1 MSAVDRECA
10 PSTGAD
16 GRDDELGNCAA
27 ALGLAP
33 THPVAMQVSRV
44 VAEIAE
50 RRPDLHADVWS
61 MDAIQK
67 TFHTYGLI
75 PETLRFP
82 EEARQ
87 RNQDIAEAFEHL
99 ARDLSCEDALCA
111 RICFAA
117 AAYPQRIWQ
126 FPGRFAEIME
136 RIGAFRQFAQ
146 FYDAS
151 APITDS
157 LARSFRQTLGE
168 TSPTVEDV
176 RTLVRDISGG
186 GNDAGAAD
194 EPVACG
200 TALYLATCHPPQ
212 LERTLRFWRDD
223 GDFLRAMRQYFA
235 SPPSYLGSG
244 QDDLEKSRRNASDIP
259 GIVRSEVGDDIW
271 KKIGAIE
278 RASWGAAKKWPR
290 VFRRREC
297 MQEVWE
303 SLWERKIQS
312 KFPYFTFRSHFRT
325 WWLQEFSNYRFA
337 AIDDDITV
345 HDYYITMSDS
355 LPTEAD
361 SSIPSIDDL
370 RIYRE
375 GFRLV
380 RTSFFSRDNSG
391 LAELRQAV
399 DCLWYFHLEKKL
411 AEEDVEWGSL
421 NKLVEQLGAVHEGLS
436 GKLLPAYNKLRLRMW
451 AYVLGRTTRL
461 SNAAILRAERPI
473 GYKDSGKPFPL
484 KDARGL
490 GVEMIATLARVA
502 HRDHSLLWIFTASV
516 FLRNRLLLNPTY
528 KADRWELND
537 YLLEL
542 WHWINDPF
550 FMRTVEYGQRPPDE
564 DEQEEAE
571 RRGERARRVGRAD
584 RLAWAAMKQ
593 EPFKTVLEA
602 MADLDTEEAV
612 QDFISGRPFDDV
624 RDALHGL
631 LGHELGNAVFDVEAK
646 RSAWRKALDWS
657 QGVETHWVIPVW
669 FLAVVEELAPDDIV
683 TELKVGE
690 AEQAGVK
697 ELAERWKTLW
707 KDGLE

>member
-1 MSAVDRECA
+1 
-10 PSTGAD
+10 
-16 GRDDELGNCAA
+16 
-27 ALGLAP
+27 
-33 THPVAMQVSRV
+33 MQVSRV
-44 VAEIAE
+44 VAEIAK

-61 MDAIQK
+61 RETIEKA
-67 TFHTYGLI
+67 FHTYGLI
-75 PETLRFP
+75 PETLRFA

-87 RNQDIAEAFEHL
+87 RNQDIAEAFGHL
-99 ARDLSCEDALCA
+99 ARDLSCENALCA

-151 APITDS
+151 NPITDS
-157 LARSFRQTLGE
+157 LARSFRHTLGE
-168 TSPTVEDV
+168 TSPTAEVV
-176 RTLVRDISGG
+176 QALVRDISGG
-186 GNDAGAAD
+186 GDGAETTD

-223 GDFLRAMRQYFA
+223 GDCLRAMRQYFA
-235 SPPSYLGSG
+235 CPPSCLGSG
-244 QDDLEKSRRNASDIP
+244 QDDLEKSRRNSSDIP
-259 GIVRSEVGDDIW
+259 GIVRSEVGDDVW
-271 KKIGAIE
+271 KNIGAIE

-290 VFRRREC
+290 VFRQRES

-337 AIDDDITV
+337 AIDDDIAE
-345 HDYYITMSDS
+345 HDYYLTESDS

-380 RTSFFSRDNSG
+380 RTSFFSRDNDG
-391 LAELRQAV
+391 MAQLRQAV
-399 DCLWYFHLEKKL
+399 DALWHFHLEKKL

-421 NKLVEQLGAVHEGLS
+421 NKLVEQLGSVHEGLS

-473 GYKDSGKPFPL
+473 GYKKSGKPFPL

-528 KADRWELND
+528 KADRWDLNE
-537 YLLEL
+537 YLQEL

-550 FMRTVEYGQRPPDE
+550 FMRTVEYGQTPPDE

-571 RRGERARRVGRAD
+571 RRGERVRRVGRAD

-602 MADLDTEEAV
+602 MANFDTEEDV
-612 QDFISGRPFDDV
+612 QDFICGHPFDDV
-624 RDALHGL
+624 GDALHGL
-631 LGHELGNAVFDVEAK
+631 LGHKLGNAVFDVEER
-646 RSAWRKALDWS
+646 RSAWRKTLDWPQS
-657 QGVETHWVIPVW
+657 VDTHWVIPVW
-669 FLAVVEELAPDDIV
+669 FLAIVEGLSPDDIV